1 MKMMPVRI
9 DAFVFAPFPIK
20 NGGSNTAIENQIFN
34 PLIASLGAFANLI
47 NNRVGFFLVSL
58 EISVNI

>member
-1 MKMMPVRI
+1 MKVMPMRI
-9 DAFVFAPFPIK
+9 DAFVFAPLPIK
-20 NGGSNTAIENQIFN
+20 NGRSNTAIKDNIFN
-34 PLIASLGAFANLI
+34 PLIASLGAFANFL